1 MRREVLLLEE
11 MVDAA
16 MQVMD
21 LVQGHDAESLRA
33 DRQRRDALLWNFM
46 VLGEAASHLPPSFKA
61 EHRELD
67 WARPTQLRNR
77 IVHGY
82 WSVDLDILVD
92 TAIGSPGLRSAT
104 PRRARQA

>member
-33 DRQRRDALLWNFM
+33 DRQRRDALL
-46 VLGEAASHLPPSFKA
+46 
-61 EHRELD
+61 
-67 WARPTQLRNR
+67 
-77 IVHGY
+77 
-82 WSVDLDILVD
+82 
-92 TAIGSPGLRSAT
+92 
-104 PRRARQA
+104 